1 MSFRGKIVKTK
12 GKVFSAL
19 STGLC
24 ALFLLCAC
32 NNQVQL
38 EWRLTD
44 VGVGVS
50 GHTQAQAAYIAG
62 DYTKISTYANGTKEL
77 SRPQSVNFSWSAED
91 NGAAVSAESYTVEL
105 SLSYDFT
112 ESIKY
117 ETDKTQIDI
126 YNLLLDSTYFWRVTA
141 NLSGGK
147 KSVSSTS
154 MFTTSAA
161 APRNLYIDGITNARD
176 LGGWKTSTGSVK
188 QGMIYRCGRLNE
200 SKREDVKVE
209 ITDKGIREMKEV
221 LGVKTE
227 VDLRTNEYERGGI
240 TSSPL
245 GGGVEYVNIPMEG
258 AMGEDCI
265 TNEKFHPAIKQFF
278 TLLANESNY
287 PIAFHC
293 DIGTDRTGFF
303 AFLINGL
310 VGVDE
315 NDLYRDYLFSNFGKI
330 DTPRVLSN
338 IDGYVNTIK
347 NSEGSTLSEKI
358 EYCLINTVG
367 VDKAEIDA
375 VRAIMTA

>member
-1 MSFRGKIVKTK
+1 MKTK
-12 GKVFSAL
+12 GKVFAAI

-24 ALFLLCAC
+24 AMFLFCAC

-38 EWRLTD
+38 DWQLSD
-44 VGVGVS
+44 VGSEVRC
-50 GHTQAQAAYIAG
+50 HTQVQAAYIDG
-62 DYTKISTYANGTKEL
+62 DYTKISIYAKGTQEL
-77 SRPQSVNFSWSAED
+77 SRPQSVNFSWSAES
-91 NGAAVSAESYTVEL
+91 NGAAAAVESYTVEL
-105 SLSYDFT
+105 SLSYDFA

-117 ETDKTQIDI
+117 ETDQTQIDI
-126 YNLLLDSTYFWRVTA
+126 YNLLLNSTYFWRVTA
-141 NLSGGK
+141 NLEGGK
-147 KSVSSTS
+147 KSVSSAS
-154 MFTTSAA
+154 MFITSAA

-176 LGGWKTSTGSVK
+176 LGGWKASTGTVK

-227 VDLRTNEYERGGI
+227 VDLRTDIYERGGI

-245 GGGVEYVNIPMEG
+245 GDGVKYVNIPMEG

-278 TLLANESNY
+278 TLLADENNY

-310 VGVDE
+310 VGVNE

-330 DTPRVLSN
+330 GTQRYLSN
-338 IDGYVNTIK
+338 IDGYVKTIK
-347 NSEGSTLSEKI
+347 DSEGTTLSEKI
-358 EYCLINTVG
+358 ENCLIEVG
-367 VDKAEIDA
+367 VKQSEIDA